1 LFFRPLDLKADP
13 IAFLK
18 FSGVMPF
25 TLNLEEDLLAVLG
38 VEVDWLVESNR
49 GVFSDLAKL
58 VVERLDRG
66 VLTLA
71 ALAVVTS
78 AGIDS
83 REVLLSRLLFR
94 PGVGGPGFI

>member
-1 LFFRPLDLKADP
+1 MDLKADP

-25 TLNLEEDLLAVLG
+25 TCCQEISRFLVGFQMQTIGRHTTHMLTLNLEEDLLAVLG

-66 VLTLA
+66 VLTLYHQ
-71 ALAVVTS
+71 S
-78 AGIDS
+78 
-83 REVLLSRLLFR
+83 
-94 PGVGGPGFI
+94 

>member
-1 LFFRPLDLKADP
+1 MQTIGKHTTHML
-13 IAFLK
+13 
-18 FSGVMPF
+18 

-66 VLTLA
+66 VL
-71 ALAVVTS
+71 ALYHQSYFNRTV
-78 AGIDS
+78 IEK
-83 REVLLSRLLFR
+83 R
-94 PGVGGPGFI
+94 

>member
-1 LFFRPLDLKADP
+1 LRPFDLKAELS
-13 IAFLK
+13 AFLM

-25 TLNLEEDLLAVLG
+25 PLNLEVDLLAVLG

-58 VVERLDRG
+58 VVERFDRG
-66 VLTLA
+66 VPVLAVLT
-71 ALAVVTS
+71 VVTS

-83 REVLLSRLLFR
+83 REVLLSMLLFR
-94 PGVGGPGFI
+94 PGVGGPGFM

>member
-1 LFFRPLDLKADP
+1 LRPFDLKAELS
-13 IAFLK
+13 AFLM

-25 TLNLEEDLLAVLG
+25 PLNLEVDLLAVLG

-58 VVERLDRG
+58 VVERFDRG
-66 VLTLA
+66 VPVLVELA
-71 ALAVVTS
+71 EVTS

-83 REVLLSRLLFR
+83 REVLLSKLLFR
-94 PGVGGPGFI
+94 PGVGGPGFM